1 MIGNEPS
8 ALVDHVHRDRLEALD
23 RWEKLLRDIV
33 AGKVTDT
40 AKVMPLRLVV

>member
-1 MIGNEPS
+1 MPAYVQHREIES
-8 ALVDHVHRDRLEALD
+8 A
-23 RWEKLLRDIV
+23 DIV

>member
-1 MIGNEPS
+1 LFPRS
-8 ALVDHVHRDRLEALD
+8 CLRA
-23 RWEKLLRDIV
+23 WEQVLRDIV